1 MMNVIERL
9 SRILTEHPITDK
21 LTVQSTA
28 IASGAGT
35 VAVDTMVQAQPAM
48 WFGFT
53 IVDWA
58 AIFSICLALV
68 ALGKEVVKGV
78 TTFISFLE
86 KRKQNKLEKEQQE
99 KETPSNDL

>member
-1 MMNVIERL
+1 MINVMERL
-9 SRILTEHPITDK
+9 SRVLTEHPITDK
-21 LTVQSTA
+21 LTVQTTA

-35 VAVDTMVQAQPAM
+35 VAVDTMVQAQPEM

-58 AIFSICLALV
+58 AIFSICLALI
-68 ALGKEVVKGV
+68 ALGKEVFKGIR
-78 TTFISFLE
+78 TFKNFLE
-86 KRKQNKLEKEQQE
+86 KRKQKKLEEQQE